1 FGVDAAMD
9 FKEKR
14 AKCLMLLVKDL
25 VLPSQDDAVG

>member
-9 FKEKR
+9 LKEKH

-25 VLPSQDDAVG
+25 VLSS